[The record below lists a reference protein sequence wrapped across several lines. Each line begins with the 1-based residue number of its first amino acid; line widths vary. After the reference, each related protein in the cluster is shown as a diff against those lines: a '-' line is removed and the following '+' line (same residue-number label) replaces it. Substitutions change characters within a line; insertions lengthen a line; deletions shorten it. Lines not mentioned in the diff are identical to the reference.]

1 MLVLDRKA
9 EQIRE
14 RQRIAAKKFIVI
26 LPVETTSTISIR
38 EDIAFGACLIFLII
52 LLALLFLI
60 LKSPPS
66 SSSSSKLNI
75 GPVIMFFIFQIGNQR
90 NSEKYVG
97 TVTRVQN
104 HCSKNISRCDEDDS
118 CAMLVCFH

>member
-52 LLALLFLI
+52 LLALLFLT

-75 GPVIMFFIFQIGNQR
+75 GPRMFVLNLM
-90 NSEKYVG
+90 SENWKVEKDVG
-97 TVTRVQN
+97 TVIRVAA
-104 HCSKNISRCDEDDS
+104 S
-118 CAMLVCFH
+118 L